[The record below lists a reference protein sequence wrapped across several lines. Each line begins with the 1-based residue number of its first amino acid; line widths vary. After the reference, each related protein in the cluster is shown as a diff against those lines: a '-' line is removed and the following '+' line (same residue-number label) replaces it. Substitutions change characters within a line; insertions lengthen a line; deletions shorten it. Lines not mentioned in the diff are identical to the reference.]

1 MLVVLPKNTAT
12 AMIENNKIIKYVRPL
27 EAVFMSG
34 VLNDMWVA
42 TINSTAKNNQKFLD
56 VKLDELNNI
65 SSMFLN
71 VSTKL

>member
-1 MLVVLPKNTAT
+1 
-12 AMIENNKIIKYVRPL
+12 MIENNKIIKYVRPL